1 MAISFSLE
9 TKYNLKS
16 RTLIKKWLKQ
26 IIENKGYKL
35 GTLSYILCDDDY
47 LLEINKQY
55 LQHEFYTDIITFDY
69 VENGVINGD
78 IFISVDRVKEN
89 ATSFGV
95 SEREELMRV
104 FAHGVLH
111 LSGLKDA
118 TSEEAS
124 QMRKAENE
132 SLELLKETHFTL
144 HKNQ

>member
-89 ATSFGV
+89 AASFGV

-111 LSGLKDA
+111 LIGLKDA

-132 SLELLKETHFTL
+132 SLELLKELEKH
-144 HKNQ
+144 NQ

>member
-89 ATSFGV
+89 ASLFGV
-95 SEREELMRV
+95 YEREELMRV

-111 LSGLKDA
+111 LTGLKDE
-118 TSEEAS
+118 SPEEAS
-124 QMRKAENE
+124 QMREAENA
-132 SLELLKETHFTL
+132 SLELLREIEK
-144 HKNQ
+144 HKQ

>member
-35 GTLSYILCDDDY
+35 GTLFYILCDDDY

-89 ATSFGV
+89 AASFGV

-132 SLELLKETHFTL
+132 SLELLKELEKH
-144 HKNQ
+144 NQ

>member
-9 TKYNLKS
+9 TEYNLKS

-89 ATSFGV
+89 AASFGV

-132 SLELLKETHFTL
+132 SLELLKELEKH
-144 HKNQ
+144 NQ

>member
-89 ATSFGV
+89 AASFGV

-118 TSEEAS
+118 TSEEVT

-132 SLELLKETHFTL
+132 SLELLKELEKH
-144 HKNQ
+144 NQ

>member
-89 ATSFGV
+89 AASFGV

-124 QMRKAENE
+124 QMRKDENE
-132 SLELLKETHFTL
+132 SLELLKELEKH
-144 HKNQ
+144 NQ

>member
-89 ATSFGV
+89 AASFGV
-95 SEREELMRV
+95 SESEELMRV

-132 SLELLKETHFTL
+132 SLELLKELEKH
-144 HKNQ
+144 NQ

>member
-89 ATSFGV
+89 AASFGV

-132 SLELLKETHFTL
+132 SLELLKEL
-144 HKNQ
+144 EKQNQ

>member
-69 VENGVINGD
+69 VENGIINGD

-89 ATSFGV
+89 AASFGV

-132 SLELLKETHFTL
+132 SLELLKELEKH
-144 HKNQ
+144 NQ

>member
-1 MAISFSLE
+1 M
-9 TKYNLKS
+9 
-16 RTLIKKWLKQ
+16 KQ

-89 ATSFGV
+89 AASFGV

-118 TSEEAS
+118 TSEEAT

-132 SLELLKETHFTL
+132 SLELLKELEKH
-144 HKNQ
+144 NQ

>member
-69 VENGVINGD
+69 DENGVINGD

-89 ATSFGV
+89 AASFGV

-132 SLELLKETHFTL
+132 SLELLKELEKH
-144 HKNQ
+144 NQ

>member
-55 LQHEFYTDIITFDY
+55 LQHDYYTDIITFDY

-89 ATSFGV
+89 AASFGV

-118 TSEEAS
+118 TSQEAT

-132 SLELLKETHFTL
+132 SLELLKELEKH
-144 HKNQ
+144 NQ

>member
-89 ATSFGV
+89 ASLFGV

-118 TSEEAS
+118 TSEEAT

-132 SLELLKETHFTL
+132 SLELLKELEKH
-144 HKNQ
+144 NQ

>member
-69 VENGVINGD
+69 VEDGVINGD

-89 ATSFGV
+89 ASLFGV

-111 LSGLKDA
+111 LTGLKDE
-118 TSEEAS
+118 SPEEAS
-124 QMRKAENE
+124 QMREAENA
-132 SLELLKETHFTL
+132 SLELLREIEK
-144 HKNQ
+144 HKQ

>member
-89 ATSFGV
+89 AALFGV
-95 SEREELMRV
+95 SDREELMRV

-132 SLELLKETHFTL
+132 SLELLKELEKH
-144 HKNQ
+144 NQ

>member
-26 IIENKGYKL
+26 IIENRGYKL

-89 ATSFGV
+89 AASFGV

-132 SLELLKETHFTL
+132 SLELLKELEKH
-144 HKNQ
+144 NQ

>member
-118 TSEEAS
+118 TFEEAS

-132 SLELLKETHFTL
+132 SLELLKELEKH
-144 HKNQ
+144 NQ

>member
-1 MAISFSLE
+1 MAVSFSLE

-89 ATSFGV
+89 ASLFGV

-132 SLELLKETHFTL
+132 SLELLKELEKH
-144 HKNQ
+144 NQ

>member
-124 QMRKAENE
+124 QMRKVENE
-132 SLELLKETHFTL
+132 SLELLKELEKH
-144 HKNQ
+144 NQ

>member
-89 ATSFGV
+89 ASLFGV

-118 TSEEAS
+118 TSEETT

-132 SLELLKETHFTL
+132 SLELLKELEKH
-144 HKNQ
+144 NQ

>member
-35 GTLSYILCDDDY
+35 GTLAYILCDDDY

-89 ATSFGV
+89 AASFGV
-95 SEREELMRV
+95 GEREELMRV

-132 SLELLKETHFTL
+132 SLELLKELEKH
-144 HKNQ
+144 NQ

>member
-89 ATSFGV
+89 SASFGV

-132 SLELLKETHFTL
+132 SLELLKELEKH
-144 HKNQ
+144 NQ

>member
-89 ATSFGV
+89 AALFGV

-132 SLELLKETHFTL
+132 SLELLKELEKH
-144 HKNQ
+144 NQ

>member
-89 ATSFGV
+89 AASFGV

-118 TSEEAS
+118 TSEEAT

-132 SLELLKETHFTL
+132 SLELLKEL
-144 HKNQ
+144 EKHKQ

>member
-69 VENGVINGD
+69 TEGD
-78 IFISVDRVKEN
+78 IISVDLFISLDTVKTN
-89 ATSFGV
+89 
-95 SEREELMRV
+95 SEQ
-104 FAHGVLH
+104 F
-111 LSGLKDA
+111 S
-118 TSEEAS
+118 T
-124 QMRKAENE
+124 
-132 SLELLKETHFTL
+132 
-144 HKNQ
+144 

>member
-1 MAISFSLE
+1 MAISFYLE

-89 ATSFGV
+89 AASFGV

-132 SLELLKETHFTL
+132 SLELLKELEKH
-144 HKNQ
+144 NQ

>member
-89 ATSFGV
+89 ASLFGV

-132 SLELLKETHFTL
+132 SLELLKELEKH
-144 HKNQ
+144 NQ

>member
-89 ATSFGV
+89 AASFGV
-95 SEREELMRV
+95 SEREELRRV

-111 LSGLKDA
+111 LGGLKDA
-118 TSEEAS
+118 TSEEAT

-132 SLELLKETHFTL
+132 SLELLKELEKH
-144 HKNQ
+144 NQ

>member
-89 ATSFGV
+89 AASFGV

-111 LSGLKDA
+111 LSGLKDV

-132 SLELLKETHFTL
+132 SLELLKELEKH
-144 HKNQ
+144 NQ

>member
-89 ATSFGV
+89 AASFGV

-118 TSEEAS
+118 TSEEAT

-132 SLELLKETHFTL
+132 SLELLKELEKH
-144 HKNQ
+144 NQ

>member
-47 LLEINKQY
+47 LLKINKQY

-89 ATSFGV
+89 AASFGV

-132 SLELLKETHFTL
+132 SLELLKELEKH
-144 HKNQ
+144 NQ

>member
-89 ATSFGV
+89 ASLFGV
-95 SEREELMRV
+95 SDREELMRV

-118 TSEEAS
+118 TSEEAT

-132 SLELLKETHFTL
+132 SLELLKELEKH
-144 HKNQ
+144 NQ

>member
-1 MAISFSLE
+1 MAISFSVE
-9 TKYNLKS
+9 TKYSLKS
-16 RTLIKKWLKQ
+16 RNQIKQWLKQ
-26 IIENKGYKL
+26 LIESKGYKL

-69 VENGVINGD
+69 VEDGVINGD

-89 ATSFGV
+89 ASLFGV

-111 LSGLKDA
+111 LTGLKDE
-118 TSEEAS
+118 SPEEAL
-124 QMRKAENE
+124 QMREAENA
-132 SLELLKETHFTL
+132 SLELLREIEK
-144 HKNQ
+144 HKQ

>member
-1 MAISFSLE
+1 MAVSFSLE

-69 VENGVINGD
+69 VEDGVINGD

-89 ATSFGV
+89 ASLFGV

-132 SLELLKETHFTL
+132 SLELLKELEKH
-144 HKNQ
+144 NQ

>member
-78 IFISVDRVKEN
+78 IFISIDRVKEN
-89 ATSFGV
+89 AASFGV

-132 SLELLKETHFTL
+132 SLELLKELEKH
-144 HKNQ
+144 NQ

>member
-132 SLELLKETHFTL
+132 SLELLKELEKH
-144 HKNQ
+144 NQ

>member
-9 TKYNLKS
+9 AKYNLKS

-89 ATSFGV
+89 AASFGV

-132 SLELLKETHFTL
+132 SLELLKELEKH
-144 HKNQ
+144 NQ

>member
-1 MAISFSLE
+1 MAVSFSLE

-69 VENGVINGD
+69 VEDGVINGD

-89 ATSFGV
+89 ASLFGV

-118 TSEEAS
+118 TSEEAT

-132 SLELLKETHFTL
+132 SLELLKELEKH
-144 HKNQ
+144 NQ